1 MDAPTRDDIRS
12 LCTEQSFERGVT
24 YYNQDRILELDID
37 GREVTA
43 TVRGSS
49 DYQVS
54 AVIEDDTIRTSCSC
68 PYDYAGDCKHIVAV
82 LLAVEDQGTDLE
94 NETSGATGPHSG
106 TDVETLVEQTT
117 ADELRT
123 FLLEILENNREIH
136 DRFLAFSGVDVG
148 RTLYDYRRE
157 IDRLFNDAAG
167 RHGMINYDTRISF
180 SKYHDLAETRQNQG
194 NIDTATTIYRAL
206 AETIRE
212 NLDRIDDSSGHYG
225 RESESKIWSCQ
236 TMG

>member
-1 MDAPTRDDIRS
+1 MDAPTRDEIRS

-24 YYNQDRILELDID
+24 YYNQDRILELVVD

-82 LLAVEDQGTDLE
+82 LLAVENKGADLG
-94 NETSGATGPHSG
+94 NETSGATVPHSAP
-106 TDVETLVEQTT
+106 DVETLVEQTS

-123 FLLEILENNREIH
+123 FLLEILEDRREIR
-136 DRFLAFSGVDVG
+136 DRFFAFSGADLG
-148 RTLYDYRRE
+148 KPSMTTNK
-157 IDRLFNDAAG
+157 RLFACWSTNCAPEQNSTANIRLNEIFLG
-167 RHGMINYDTRISF
+167 TDTPIEREP
-180 SKYHDLAETRQNQG
+180 AC
-194 NIDTATTIYRAL
+194 TATRWNHA
-206 AETIRE
+206 RPV
-212 NLDRIDDSSGHYG
+212 
-225 RESESKIWSCQ
+225 
-236 TMG
+236 